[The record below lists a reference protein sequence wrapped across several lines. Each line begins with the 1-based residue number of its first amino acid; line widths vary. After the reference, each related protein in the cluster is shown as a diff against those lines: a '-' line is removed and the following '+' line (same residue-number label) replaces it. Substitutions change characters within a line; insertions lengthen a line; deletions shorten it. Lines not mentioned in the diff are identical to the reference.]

1 MMAADIE
8 VHAGT
13 KDFIEVCFGIS
24 THDHTERFRALRC
37 LELHVHTKILARIDT
52 GYNVRMVLFG
62 HLFNAMNEQ
71 QKYVMDLLVYS
82 LLDIVSKLVVD
93 GVVRTVTLH
102 CIRVQSD
109 ARHLMSSLSLCNV
122 LVLMNDIILE
132 LSYLLNVR
140 NNRDFMLILRI
151 CVIYHRLF
159 RIERICYINSCYCY
173 FGSIFLTNR
182 ESLSSH

>member
-1 MMAADIE
+1 MAADIE
-8 VHAGT
+8 VHAST
-13 KDFIEVCFGIS
+13 KDLIESCFGIS
-24 THDHTERFRALRC
+24 TQDHTERCRVFRC
-37 LELHVHTKILARIDT
+37 LELDVHIKILARIDT

-71 QKYVMDLLVYS
+71 QIYVLDLLVYS
-82 LLDIVSKLVVD
+82 LFDIVSKLA
-93 GVVRTVTLH
+93 GVGVFSALTQH

-122 LVLMNDIILE
+122 LVLMNDIILDV
-132 LSYLLNVR
+132 SYLLNVR
-140 NNRDFMLILRI
+140 NNRDFVLILRI

-159 RIERICYINSCYCY
+159 RIERICYINSCYY
-173 FGSIFLTNR
+173 DFDSIFLTNR